1 MRSREETPVKR
12 GRIHEYLS
20 FRAAVKTDAGTAAA
34 APTDESKVRIA
45 RDPGTIPRGTPLTGR
60 YRQIQFRLSTFLLA
74 NSLQRLSKRQFVA
87 IRIEHVEIAFT
98 P

>member
-20 FRAAVKTDAGTAAA
+20 FRAAVKTDAGTAAT

-45 RDPGTIPRGTPLTGR
+45 RNPAIGSKSFFLDLPFTGGSTATSLPR
-60 YRQIQFRLSTFLLA
+60 
-74 NSLQRLSKRQFVA
+74 
-87 IRIEHVEIAFT
+87 
-98 P
+98 

>member
-1 MRSREETPVKR
+1 MNCALSRA
-12 GRIHEYLS
+12 
-20 FRAAVKTDAGTAAA
+20 RAQKSRAFLLTLTYID
-34 APTDESKVRIA
+34 A

-60 YRQIQFRLSTFLLA
+60 YRQTQFRLSTFLLA
-74 NSLQRLSKRQFVA
+74 NSLQRLSERQFVA